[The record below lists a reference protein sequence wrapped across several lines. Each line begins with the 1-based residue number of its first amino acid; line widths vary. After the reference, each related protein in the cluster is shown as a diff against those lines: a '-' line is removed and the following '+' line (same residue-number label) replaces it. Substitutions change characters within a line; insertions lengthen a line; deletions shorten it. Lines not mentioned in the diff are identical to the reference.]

1 MSDVGDIDIGLSTFS
16 EFIKKG
22 NRSLLIKG
30 GSGTG
35 KVTLCFE
42 LAKSHLDE
50 FEIILITR
58 NSPEN
63 SIYKRFPWV
72 NNILESKNIISI
84 NTASDYMLS
93 EPSFLINHI
102 ITTINN
108 LTTTVSDPF
117 VSLEDKKKPFVIL
130 EIWDHLRKEMNDAT
144 LIKIEKLLTTL
155 TEKNDGFII
164 FLTEDF
170 SNTLDYFVDGVIKL
184 VHNFYK
190 SYRLREMEIEK
201 LKGTHI
207 SRAKIPFTLEEGRFK
222 TFTRLSH
229 KISYKN
235 PKLFV
240 PILDSNK
247 SYHSSGNIKLD
258 KKLNGGFRKGSII
271 SIEIEED
278 VDRFVFVP
286 LFSPIVLNFI
296 CQDKGALVI
305 SASDQYASA
314 VTKYLSPHVNPEKFN
329 KFFRIIGG
337 AGVDYKLINGQIST
351 EAENQNN
358 YSKDLDKVLY
368 NENPFNNVFMKWL
381 QIYNN
386 LKENFTKCVIT
397 IDYSFVELDYPN
409 EPLIQKSIIELS
421 RRVRKFDDL
430 LITVSRP
437 NYRSLDV
444 LKSISD
450 IHIKLFEHNG
460 AVMMAAIKPQLFFYN
475 IQNDYGE
482 GYPKA
487 VFLDS
492 T

>member
-1 MSDVGDIDIGLSTFS
+1 
-16 EFIKKG
+16 
-22 NRSLLIKG
+22 
-30 GSGTG
+30 
-35 KVTLCFE
+35 
-42 LAKSHLDE
+42 
-50 FEIILITR
+50 
-58 NSPEN
+58 
-63 SIYKRFPWV
+63 
-72 NNILESKNIISI
+72 
-84 NTASDYMLS
+84 
-93 EPSFLINHI
+93 
-102 ITTINN
+102 
-108 LTTTVSDPF
+108 
-117 VSLEDKKKPFVIL
+117 
-130 EIWDHLRKEMNDAT
+130 
-144 LIKIEKLLTTL
+144 
-155 TEKNDGFII
+155 
-164 FLTEDF
+164 
-170 SNTLDYFVDGVIKL
+170 
-184 VHNFYK
+184 
-190 SYRLREMEIEK
+190 EK

-207 SRAKIPFTLEEGRFK
+207 SRAKIPFTLEDGRFK

-229 KISYKN
+229 KISHNNLKPFIPVIDNNEFY
-235 PKLFV
+235 
-240 PILDSNK
+240 
-247 SYHSSGNIKLD
+247 YSSGNIKLD

-271 SIEIEED
+271 SVEIEED

-314 VTKYLSPHVNPEKFN
+314 VTKYLSPHVNPERLT

-337 AGVDYKLINGQIST
+337 AGVDYNLINGKIRNET
-351 EAENQNN
+351 IGQNN
-358 YSKDLDKVLY
+358 SLDKDLDKVLY

-386 LKENFTKCVIT
+386 LKENSTNCVIT

-421 RRVRKFDDL
+421 RRVRKFNDL